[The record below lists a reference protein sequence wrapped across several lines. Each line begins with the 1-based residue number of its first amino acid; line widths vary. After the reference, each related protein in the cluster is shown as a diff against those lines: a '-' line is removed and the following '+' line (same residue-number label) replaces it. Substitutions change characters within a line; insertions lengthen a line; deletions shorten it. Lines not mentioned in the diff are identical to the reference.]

1 MVRSATEEA
10 LLEAARGLMRISLHA
25 ADGVGD
31 VSVVQLRALT
41 VLDHLGQANLGAL
54 AARMGVTPSTTS
66 RLVDRLVVA
75 GLVERATAEHSRRE
89 VTLRLTTHGRATLQ
103 RYDDLRLAALHGLL
117 AALPDPERE
126 VALRGLLALGSGAA
140 AVGRS

>member
-1 MVRSATEEA
+1 
-10 LLEAARGLMRISLHA
+10 MRISLQA
-25 ADGVGD
+25 ADGIGD

-41 VLDHLGQANLGAL
+41 VLEHLGQANLGDL
-54 AARMGVTPSTTS
+54 ADRMGVTPSTTS

-89 VTLRLTTHGRATLQ
+89 VALRLTTHGRATLQ
-103 RYDDLRLAALHGLL
+103 RYDDLRLAALQGLL

-126 VALRGLLALGSGAA
+126 VALQGLLVLGAGAA